1 MNQETEIVDMF
12 QAKCADCGYFL
23 GKYKKSHYKEN
34 PNEIGYQIHQ
44 KRARIFNQVKL
55 RVPDNENFK

>member
-1 MNQETEIVDMF
+1 MF